1 MPNQVKGIHTMNASA
16 WEDLKEKISTQ
27 LLIGKENGEAE
38 LDTITRIV
46 WLEREKC
53 LTLIISGQLRK
64 AAVAAL
70 EAVEKTCIDQEAE
83 CLAELGLEV
92 GLEEVE
98 KTSIAQQSGVG
109 LPKGKVLVWKNHLR
123 LTGGSTRDAN
133 PLKPSAATA
142 STD

>member
-1 MPNQVKGIHTMNASA
+1 MNASA

-70 EAVEKTCIDQEAE
+70 EAVEKT
-83 CLAELGLEV
+83 
-92 GLEEVE
+92 
-98 KTSIAQQSGVG
+98 SIEQQSGGG
-109 LPKGKVLVWKNHLR
+109 LPKGKVLEWKNR
-123 LTGGSTRDAN
+123 SRSIGGSY
-133 PLKPSAATA
+133 K
-142 STD
+142 